1 MTDQELILFLTRKNA
16 ELEQQ
21 NESLKKD
28 ANKYADW
35 WLASTREVAELKI
48 KVAKLEKAEI
58 SQHLDTLC

>member
-21 NESLKKD
+21 NESYKKD

-35 WLASTREVAELKI
+35 WLASTKEVAELKI
-48 KVAKLEKAEI
+48 ELAILEKFEKEVE
-58 SQHLDTLC
+58 DGGE